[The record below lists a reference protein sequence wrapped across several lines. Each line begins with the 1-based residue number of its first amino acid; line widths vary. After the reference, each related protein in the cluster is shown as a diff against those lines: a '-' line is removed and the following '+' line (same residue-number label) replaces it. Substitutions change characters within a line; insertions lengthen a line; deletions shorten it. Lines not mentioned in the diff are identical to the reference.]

1 MKKTFYTEIAYIIGV
16 ITLSIGIALMVRA
29 DLGVSMITAPAYII
43 QLKLSN
49 VALWFTL
56 GMATYSFQ
64 FVLILILFIVLRK
77 FNIKFFLSFITA
89 FINGVVLDLVMLLI
103 SYIPDFGVVED
114 YLFYVFGMVFSSI
127 GVSMF
132 FHSYFAPEAYE
143 LFVKEISRKYKKD
156 IHKTKTVY
164 DICSLVL
171 AVILSFSLFGFM
183 HFEGIKWGTLVCAL
197 VNGFLIGFISKSLE
211 KVFVYKDIFKFRSF
225 FEQ

>member
-16 ITLSIGIALMVRA
+16 ITLSIGITLMVRA

-43 QLKLSN
+43 QLKLSS
-49 VALWFTL
+49 VAPWFTL

-64 FVLILILFIVLRK
+64 LLLILILFIVLRT

-89 FINGVVLDLVMLLI
+89 FINGVVLDLMMMLF

-114 YLFYVFGMVFSSI
+114 ILFYVLGMVFSSI

-132 FHSYFAPEAYE
+132 FHSYIAPEAYE
-143 LFVKEISRKYKKD
+143 LFVKEISRKFNTD

-164 DICSLVL
+164 DVCSLLL

-183 HFEGIKWGTLVCAL
+183 HFEGVKWGTLICAL
-197 VNGFLIGFISKSLE
+197 INGFLIGIISKGLE
-211 KVFVYKDIFKFRSF
+211 KVFEFKDAFKLRKFY
-225 FEQ
+225 EQ